1 MEDTVEQ
8 VPAAGNKFMQEFMK
22 LICKK
27 MGFKNPIF
35 FNFNIYHFNGQ
46 TSKELINSV
55 IQETILLILL
65 FLTLP
70 YH

>member
-1 MEDTVEQ
+1 
-8 VPAAGNKFMQEFMK
+8 
-22 LICKK
+22 